1 MFNETLKE
9 EMEDFYFYLQKI
21 VRVDDLNL
29 SKNCDLVLDIMP
41 NENNEIQWSY
51 YYACHDTRCLFWL
64 DDYDAKF
71 MTSELDGVESPA
83 HLKHRLEDLYWNHW
97 SLFPVVIGG
106 RRLPAG
112 VYDELLGILAHG
124 CVDVMTS
131 KSSTLPYDD
140 DKMQKMIRLVQK
152 AKKAKDGVEHY
163 TTATARLLSFFG
175 KPYLKVVTGDYQ

>member
-83 HLKHRLEDLYWNHW
+83 HLSASHHSAICALFSLIRCAEHRLEDLYWYM
-97 SLFPVVIGG
+97 SCL
-106 RRLPAG
+106 
-112 VYDELLGILAHG
+112 LLG
-124 CVDVMTS
+124 
-131 KSSTLPYDD
+131 
-140 DKMQKMIRLVQK
+140 
-152 AKKAKDGVEHY
+152 
-163 TTATARLLSFFG
+163 
-175 KPYLKVVTGDYQ
+175 